1 MRTWLPLSMVSLA
14 LAGPTAGPVGAQ
26 GVPTFDLRLFA
37 ERQAIL
43 EQTDRDL
50 ALQQDRQTREDEL
63 AEIERQQLAS
73 FESLMDAMSLGSG
86 DVAGTVAGLEAGQGA
101 VGDVETAAAS
111 LYAPQD
117 NNPASARMFGDARE
131 GIEELIIRAA
141 RDTHSLPG
149 VSRAGLSLVQWR
161 CLLQALIWQESRFQI
176 GARSPVGAFGLT
188 QIMPGTA
195 GDLGIYPAYY
205 DDPYLQV
212 TGGARYLAQML
223 NMFDGNII
231 HALAAYNAGPG
242 NVQNYGGVPPF
253 AETQHYVVV
262 IPQQYNSYLAAVGG
276 IDALGTIDP
285 VLLANASFSLSAHGA
300 GVYGDYSLVSVRA
313 AALRVQDIITR
324 IGETEDLHEAIA
336 LNTYARAELARLVAI
351 RTRIKAAHIQPL
363 SEEQLAMAAAQ
374 AAERQYMNFN
384 QENLQRSRNL
394 PVPFS
399 PVRRPPHL
407 HWLSVGL
414 SPHKAFPRLTPRTSH
429 RRSASFSRCCR
440 ISGSRLICST
450 MR

>member
-1 MRTWLPLSMVSLA
+1 MTTES
-14 LAGPTAGPVGAQ
+14 
-26 GVPTFDLRLFA
+26 
-37 ERQAIL
+37 
-43 EQTDRDL
+43 QTETDP
-50 ALQQDRQTREDEL
+50 
-63 AEIERQQLAS
+63 IES
-73 FESLMDAMSLGSG
+73 
-86 DVAGTVAGLEAGQGA
+86 
-101 VGDVETAAAS
+101 
-111 LYAPQD
+111 
-117 NNPASARMFGDARE
+117 ARE

-141 RDTHSLPG
+141 RHTHGLPG

-205 DDPYLQV
+205 DDPWLQV

-336 LNTYARAELARLVAI
+336 LGGTAEEPQAGGPSARYQTGCAFVA
-351 RTRIKAAHIQPL
+351 TKG
-363 SEEQLAMAAAQ
+363 
-374 AAERQYMNFN
+374 
-384 QENLQRSRNL
+384 RSW
-394 PVPFS
+394 
-399 PVRRPPHL
+399 RR
-407 HWLSVGL
+407 GQN
-414 SPHKAFPRLTPRTSH
+414 
-429 RRSASFSRCCR
+429 AS
-440 ISGSRLICST
+440 ST
-450 MR
+450 T

>member
-1 MRTWLPLSMVSLA
+1 MDARCSSTTTAISSPKTPGRAQLLALLGHLWCPDSLA
-14 LAGPTAGPVGAQ
+14 ALEEAARAHHQP
-26 GVPTFDLRLFA
+26 DLRLA
-37 ERQAIL
+37 AVKVLSQQSGHRVLRIL
-43 EQTDRDL
+43 R
-50 ALQQDRQTREDEL
+50 
-63 AEIERQQLAS
+63 
-73 FESLMDAMSLGSG
+73 
-86 DVAGTVAGLEAGQGA
+86 DVARSDGNNEVRHLA
-101 VGDVETAAAS
+101 V
-111 LYAPQD
+111 
-117 NNPASARMFGDARE
+117 
-131 GIEELIIRAA
+131 
-141 RDTHSLPG
+141 
-149 VSRAGLSLVQWR
+149 
-161 CLLQALIWQESRFQI
+161 QALIWQESRFQI

-242 NVQNYGGVPPF
+242 NVQDYGGVPPF

-336 LNTYARAELARLVAI
+336 LNTYARAELVRLVAARI
-351 RTRIKAAHIQPL
+351 RLQAARTRVL
-363 SEEQLAMAAAQ
+363 SAEELAQ
-374 AAERQYMNFN
+374 ASARMAE
-384 QENLQRSRNL
+384 
-394 PVPFS
+394 
-399 PVRRPPHL
+399 
-407 HWLSVGL
+407 G
-414 SPHKAFPRLTPRTSH
+414 AFMDFTIRE
-429 RRSASFSRCCR
+429 
-440 ISGSRLICST
+440 IE
-450 MR
+450 

>member
-1 MRTWLPLSMVSLA
+1 MIGLA
-14 LAGPTAGPVGAQ
+14 LAVPHVGTALAQ

-37 ERQAIL
+37 ERQVIVQ
-43 EQTDRDL
+43 QTDQDL
-50 ALQQDRQTREDEL
+50 ALQQDRLTREEEL

-73 FESLMDAMSLGSG
+73 LEGLMDAMSLGSG
-86 DVAGTVAGLEAGQGA
+86 DVAGTVAGLEAGQG
-101 VGDVETAAAS
+101 VVQGSGGDIESAAAS
-111 LYAPQD
+111 LYAPDD
-117 NNPASARMFGDARE
+117 NNPAAARMFGDARE
-131 GIEELIIRAA
+131 GVEELIIRAA
-141 RDTHSLPG
+141 RHTHSLPG

-161 CLLQALIWQESRFQI
+161 CRLQALIWQESRFQI

-205 DDPYLQV
+205 DDPWLQV

-223 NMFDGNII
+223 NMFDGNVI

-242 NVQNYGGVPPF
+242 RVQQYSGVPPF

-351 RTRIKAAHIQPL
+351 RTRIKAAHTQPL
-363 SEEQLAMAAAQ
+363 SEEQIAMAAAQ
-374 AAERQYMNFN
+374 AAERQYMDFT
-384 QENLQRSRNL
+384 QETLR
-394 PVPFS
+394 
-399 PVRRPPHL
+399 
-407 HWLSVGL
+407 
-414 SPHKAFPRLTPRTSH
+414 
-429 RRSASFSRCCR
+429 
-440 ISGSRLICST
+440 
-450 MR
+450 

>member
-1 MRTWLPLSMVSLA
+1 MRALLPLSMLGLA
-14 LAGPTAGPVGAQ
+14 LASPYAGPAAAQ

-43 EQTDRDL
+43 QQTDRDL
-50 ALQQDRQTREDEL
+50 ALQQDRLSREEEL

-73 FESLMDAMSLGSG
+73 FESLMDAMSLGTG
-86 DVAGTVAGLEAGQGA
+86 DVAGTVAGLEAA
-101 VGDVETAAAS
+101 VGVESAASS
-111 LYAPQD
+111 LYAPED
-117 NNPASARMFGDARE
+117 NNPAAAGMFGDARE
-131 GIEELIIRAA
+131 GIEALIIRAA
-141 RDTHSLPG
+141 RDTHGLPG

-161 CLLQALIWQESRFQI
+161 CLIQALIWQESRFQI
-176 GARSPVGAFGLT
+176 GARSPAGAFGLT

-195 GDLGIYPAYY
+195 SDLGINPAYY

-231 HALAAYNAGPG
+231 HGLAAYNAGPG

-253 AETQHYVVV
+253 SETQHYVVV
-262 IPQQYNSYLAAVGG
+262 IPQQYNSYLATVGG

-313 AALRVQDIITR
+313 AALRVQGIITR

-351 RTRIKAAHIQPL
+351 RTRIKAAHTEPL
-363 SEEQLAMAAAQ
+363 SAEQIAMAAAQ
-374 AAERQYMNFN
+374 AAERQYMDFTL
-384 QENLQRSRNL
+384 ETLQ
-394 PVPFS
+394 
-399 PVRRPPHL
+399 
-407 HWLSVGL
+407 
-414 SPHKAFPRLTPRTSH
+414 
-429 RRSASFSRCCR
+429 
-440 ISGSRLICST
+440 
-450 MR
+450 

>member
-1 MRTWLPLSMVSLA
+1 
-14 LAGPTAGPVGAQ
+14 
-26 GVPTFDLRLFA
+26 
-37 ERQAIL
+37 
-43 EQTDRDL
+43 
-50 ALQQDRQTREDEL
+50 
-63 AEIERQQLAS
+63 
-73 FESLMDAMSLGSG
+73 MDAMSLGSG

-101 VGDVETAAAS
+101 VDEVESAAAS
-111 LYAPQD
+111 LYGPED
-117 NNPASARMFGDARE
+117 NNPAAARMFGDARE

-141 RDTHSLPG
+141 RDTHGLPG

-176 GARSPVGAFGLT
+176 GARSPKGAFGLT
-188 QIMPGTA
+188 QIMPATA
-195 GDLGIYPAYY
+195 SDLGINPAYY

-212 TGGARYLAQML
+212 TGGARYLAMML

-242 NVQNYGGVPPF
+242 NVQDYGGVPPF

-351 RTRIKAAHIQPL
+351 RTRIKAAHTQPL

-374 AAERQYMNFN
+374 AAERQFMDFTL
-384 QENLQRSRNL
+384 ESLR
-394 PVPFS
+394 
-399 PVRRPPHL
+399 
-407 HWLSVGL
+407 
-414 SPHKAFPRLTPRTSH
+414 
-429 RRSASFSRCCR
+429 
-440 ISGSRLICST
+440 
-450 MR
+450 

>member
-1 MRTWLPLSMVSLA
+1 M
-14 LAGPTAGPVGAQ
+14 
-26 GVPTFDLRLFA
+26 PTFDLRLFA

-43 EQTDRDL
+43 EQTDQDL
-50 ALQQDRQTREDEL
+50 ALQQDRLTHEEEL

-73 FESLMDAMSLGSG
+73 LEGLMDAISLGTG

-101 VGDVETAAAS
+101 VGDVESAAAS
-111 LYAPQD
+111 LYAPED
-117 NNPASARMFGDARE
+117 NNPAAARMFGDARE

-188 QIMPGTA
+188 QIMPATA
-195 GDLGIYPAYY
+195 SDLGINPAYY

-212 TGGARYLAQML
+212 TGGARYLAMML

-242 NVQNYGGVPPF
+242 NVQDYGGVPPF

-262 IPQQYNSYLAAVGG
+262 IPQKYNSYLAAVGG

-285 VLLANASFSLSAHGA
+285 SFWRMRASVSRPMGQVSTGTIRWSRFARPPCACRTSSPASA
-300 GVYGDYSLVSVRA
+300 RPK
-313 AALRVQDIITR
+313 ICTR
-324 IGETEDLHEAIA
+324 
-336 LNTYARAELARLVAI
+336 
-351 RTRIKAAHIQPL
+351 
-363 SEEQLAMAAAQ
+363 
-374 AAERQYMNFN
+374 
-384 QENLQRSRNL
+384 RSRSTPMRAPNWHGWSRSA
-394 PVPFS
+394 PGS
-399 PVRRPPHL
+399 RPPI
-407 HWLSVGL
+407 
-414 SPHKAFPRLTPRTSH
+414 P
-429 RRSASFSRCCR
+429 SR
-440 ISGSRLICST
+440 
-450 MR
+450 

>member
-1 MRTWLPLSMVSLA
+1 MTAACIRNLASTAFLSSVIAGACSVWLGAPA
-14 LAGPTAGPVGAQ
+14 NAQ

-37 ERQAIL
+37 GRQAIIDQR
-43 EQTDRDL
+43 EQDL
-50 ALQQDRQTREDEL
+50 ALQQDRLTREEEL
-63 AEIERQQLAS
+63 AEIERQQLAA
-73 FESLMDAMSLGSG
+73 LNGIMDAMTLRAG
-86 DVAGTVAGLEAGQGA
+86 DVAGTVAGLEAGQGDA
-101 VGDVETAAAS
+101 EGVSTAAAS

-117 NNPASARMFGDARE
+117 PNPAAARMFGDARE
-131 GIEELIIRAA
+131 GVEELIIRAA
-141 RDTHSLPG
+141 RHTHSLPG
-149 VSRAGLSLVQWR
+149 VSRAGLTLVQWR
-161 CLLQALIWQESRFQI
+161 CLLQALIWQESRFQV

-205 DDPYLQV
+205 DDPWLQV

-242 NVQNYGGVPPF
+242 RVQQYGGVPPF

-262 IPQQYNSYLAAVGG
+262 IPQQYNRYLAAVGG

-285 VLLANASFSLSAHGA
+285 VLLANASVSLSAHGA
-300 GVYGDYSLVSVRA
+300 GVYGDYSLVSVQA

-351 RTRIKAAHIQPL
+351 RTRIKATHTQPL

-374 AAERQYMNFN
+374 AAERQFMDFTL
-384 QENLQRSRNL
+384 ENLR
-394 PVPFS
+394 
-399 PVRRPPHL
+399 
-407 HWLSVGL
+407 
-414 SPHKAFPRLTPRTSH
+414 
-429 RRSASFSRCCR
+429 
-440 ISGSRLICST
+440 
-450 MR
+450 

>member
-1 MRTWLPLSMVSLA
+1 MRTWLPLSMIGLA
-14 LAGPTAGPVGAQ
+14 LVVPHAGTAVAQ

-37 ERQAIL
+37 ERQAIVQ
-43 EQTDRDL
+43 QTDQDL
-50 ALQQDRQTREDEL
+50 ALQQDRLTREEEL

-73 FESLMDAMSLGSG
+73 LEGLMDAMSLGSG
-86 DVAGTVAGLEAGQGA
+86 DVAGTVAGLEAGQG
-101 VGDVETAAAS
+101 VVQGSGGDIESAAAS
-111 LYAPQD
+111 LYAPED
-117 NNPASARMFGDARE
+117 NNPTAARMFGDARE

-141 RDTHSLPG
+141 RHTHGLPG

-205 DDPYLQV
+205 DDPWLQV

-242 NVQNYGGVPPF
+242 RVQ
-253 AETQHYVVV
+253 YVVV
-262 IPQQYNSYLAAVGG
+262 IPQQYNRYLAAVGG

-300 GVYGDYSLVSVRA
+300 GVYGDYSLVSVQA
-313 AALRVQDIITR
+313 AALRVQDIIRR
-324 IGETEDLHEAIA
+324 IGETGDLHEAVA

-351 RTRIKAAHIQPL
+351 RARIKAAHTEAC

-374 AAERQYMNFN
+374 AAERQYMDFT
-384 QENLQRSRNL
+384 QETLR
-394 PVPFS
+394 
-399 PVRRPPHL
+399 
-407 HWLSVGL
+407 
-414 SPHKAFPRLTPRTSH
+414 
-429 RRSASFSRCCR
+429 
-440 ISGSRLICST
+440 
-450 MR
+450 

>member
-1 MRTWLPLSMVSLA
+1 MRSWLPLSMIGLA
-14 LAGPTAGPVGAQ
+14 LAGPTAGPAVAQ
-26 GVPTFDLRLFA
+26 GVPTFDARLFA
-37 ERQAIL
+37 VGQAIL

-50 ALQQDRQTREDEL
+50 ALQQDRLTREEEL

-86 DVAGTVAGLEAGQGA
+86 DVAGTVAGLEAGEGA
-101 VGDVETAAAS
+101 VDDVESAAAS
-111 LYAPQD
+111 LYAPED
-117 NNPASARMFGDARE
+117 SNPAAARMFGDARE

-141 RDTHSLPG
+141 RHTHSLPG
-149 VSRAGLSLVQWR
+149 VSRAGLSPVQWR

-205 DDPYLQV
+205 DNPWLQV

-223 NMFDGNII
+223 NMFAGNII

-242 NVQNYGGVPPF
+242 RVQQYSGVPPF

-262 IPQQYNSYLAAVGG
+262 IPQQYNRYLAAVGG
-276 IDALGTIDP
+276 IDELGTIDP
-285 VLLANASFSLSAHGA
+285 ALLVNASFSLSAHGA
-300 GVYGDYSLVSVRA
+300 GVYSDYSLVSVRA

-324 IGETEDLHEAIA
+324 IGATEDLHEAIA

-351 RTRIKAAHIQPL
+351 RTRIKAAHTQPL
-363 SEEQLAMAAAQ
+363 SEEHLAMAAAQ
-374 AAERQYMNFN
+374 AAERQYMN
-384 QENLQRSRNL
+384 LTK
-394 PVPFS
+394 
-399 PVRRPPHL
+399 
-407 HWLSVGL
+407 G
-414 SPHKAFPRLTPRTSH
+414 RLR
-429 RRSASFSRCCR
+429 
-440 ISGSRLICST
+440 
-450 MR
+450 

>member
-1 MRTWLPLSMVSLA
+1 MRSWLPRIMVSLA
-14 LAGPTAGPVGAQ
+14 LAGPTAGLAVAQ

-50 ALQQDRQTREDEL
+50 TLQQDRLTREEEL

-73 FESLMDAMSLGSG
+73 LEGLMDAMSLGSG

-101 VGDVETAAAS
+101 VQGSGGDVESAAAS
-111 LYAPQD
+111 LYGPED
-117 NNPASARMFGDARE
+117 NNPAAARMFGDARE

-141 RDTHSLPG
+141 RDTHGLPG

-176 GARSPVGAFGLT
+176 GARSPAGAFGLT
-188 QIMPGTA
+188 QIMPATA
-195 GDLGIYPAYY
+195 SDLGINPAYY

-212 TGGARYLAQML
+212 AGGARYLAMML

-242 NVQNYGGVPPF
+242 NVQDYGGVPPF

-351 RTRIKAAHIQPL
+351 RTRIKAAHTQPL

-374 AAERQYMNFN
+374 AAERQFMDFTL
-384 QENLQRSRNL
+384 ESLR
-394 PVPFS
+394 
-399 PVRRPPHL
+399 
-407 HWLSVGL
+407 
-414 SPHKAFPRLTPRTSH
+414 
-429 RRSASFSRCCR
+429 
-440 ISGSRLICST
+440 
-450 MR
+450 